1 MLESL
6 HVDDPEQRFA
16 AVRLRSDLPLQMRDF
31 VRENG
36 GWVLKL
42 PETRVSRLEYQLEL
56 LDHDGNAH
64 VVCDPDNPQRAPGAF
79 GEKSVLWAPGYEP
92 PGWLEQ
98 PGVDGG
104 IQEVGIRVLGRP
116 LQVGVW
122 SPGEGELPLLIAHDG
137 PEYNA
142 LAGLTRYAGV
152 MIENGAL
159 PPFRVA
165 LLPPGDRDEWYS
177 ASAVYGRA
185 LSSRMLAALRE
196 AVAVTGLPVG
206 MGASLGGL
214 AMLQAQRTWP
224 GTFAGLFLQSGQL
237 LRPPL

>member
-1 MLESL
+1 MLENL

-16 AVRLRSDLPLQMRDF
+16 AVRLCSDLPLQERDF

-36 GWVLKL
+36 GWVLRL

-104 IQEVGIRVLGRP
+104 IQEVGVRVLGR
-116 LQVGVW
+116 Q
-122 SPGEGELPLLIAHDG
+122 
-137 PEYNA
+137 
-142 LAGLTRYAGV
+142 LADR
-152 MIENGAL
+152 
-159 PPFRVA
+159 RVVA
-165 LLPPGDRDEWYS
+165 RR
-177 ASAVYGRA
+177 GRA
-185 LSSRMLAALRE
+185 
-196 AVAVTGLPVG
+196 AVARSPTTAPNTTRSRG
-206 MGASLGGL
+206 
-214 AMLQAQRTWP
+214 
-224 GTFAGLFLQSGQL
+224 
-237 LRPPL
+237 